1 MHSREGGGQIFMNS
15 VRSVPLDDD
24 IDNDIDN
31 DIDSLQG
38 SCADDSVSCHAGD
51 DWRPPGPIRGHRGG
65 CQDAERQQLVGAIC
79 LRSLEGPR
87 ASNATDQSVPGRN
100 R

>member
-1 MHSREGGGQIFMNS
+1 MNS

-38 SCADDSVSCHAGD
+38 SYADDSFSHGNSYTVC
-51 DWRPPGPIRGHRGG
+51 P
-65 CQDAERQQLVGAIC
+65 CY
-79 LRSLEGPR
+79 
-87 ASNATDQSVPGRN
+87 NGRVKQGF
-100 R
+100 RYSETTKI